1 MIDIHIHI
9 LQGLDDGA
17 MDIDEA
23 LLMLSVAERC
33 GVTDIIATPHS
44 WAVDDM
50 TQIERTVRDLNKAA
64 RAEGISTVV
73 HKGCEF
79 NVMRGEAVDRHK
91 EGLRLLTLA
100 GGKYLLTEFSNSTG
114 ASKIYS
120 CIEKIRGLGLVP
132 IIAHPER
139 CSVMWDNP
147 EPMRKA
153 RQMGAYGQVSMGD
166 IIGRNG
172 PASMET
178 AFLMIEEGLC
188 QICATDAHTPEK
200 LALYMTAVESVKSRF
215 GDQAARRLFTDNPA
229 VVLKDLGEEGILP
242 AV

>member
-79 NVMRGEAVDRHK
+79 NVMRGEAIDALGDR
-91 EGLRLLTLA
+91 LRDLTLA
-100 GGKYLLTEFSNSTG
+100 GSRYLLTEFSNSTG
-114 ASKIYS
+114 ASIIYR
-120 CIEKIRGLGLVP
+120 CVERIVDKGLVP
-132 IIAHPER
+132 VIAHPER
-139 CSVMWDNP
+139 YSAMWDGLG
-147 EPMRKA
+147 PMRIGES
-153 RQMGAYGQVSMGD
+153 GACTSASRYLVS
-166 IIGRNG
+166 
-172 PASMET
+172 
-178 AFLMIEEGLC
+178 
-188 QICATDAHTPEK
+188 
-200 LALYMTAVESVKSRF
+200 
-215 GDQAARRLFTDNPA
+215 
-229 VVLKDLGEEGILP
+229 
-242 AV
+242 